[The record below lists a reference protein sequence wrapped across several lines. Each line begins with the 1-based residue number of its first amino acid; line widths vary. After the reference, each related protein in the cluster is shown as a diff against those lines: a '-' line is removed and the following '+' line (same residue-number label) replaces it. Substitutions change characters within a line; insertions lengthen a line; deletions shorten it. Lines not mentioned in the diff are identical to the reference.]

1 MSDWS
6 SDVCSSDLAGR
17 WLRWCRGCSPWLH
30 RDGEAAPAE
39 LRKQAV
45 VAGEVDR
52 ADRDEAVAFAQQALQ
67 HRQPARV
74 ARFDQAM
81 PRTLPDRDRG
91 SFQARHPLARVGPGR
106 QVTPPGLAM
115 GSENVL
121 NINHN

>member
-1 MSDWS
+1 MRISDWS
-6 SDVCSSDLAGR
+6 SDVCSSDLGGGAGR

-81 PRTLPDRDRG
+81 PGTLLDRDRDRK
-91 SFQARHPLARVGPGR
+91 STR
-106 QVTPPGLAM
+106 
-115 GSENVL
+115 L
-121 NINHN
+121 NSSH